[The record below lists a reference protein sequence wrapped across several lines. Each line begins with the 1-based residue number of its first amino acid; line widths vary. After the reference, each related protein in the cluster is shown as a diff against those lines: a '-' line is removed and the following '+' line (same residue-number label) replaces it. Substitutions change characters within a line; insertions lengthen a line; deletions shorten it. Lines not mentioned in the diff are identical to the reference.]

1 MLTLKAS
8 KRGNKCQTSCYKD
21 ASNPYAHKWIVEC
34 VSCGEKQEFNSPQ
47 KAFNYQHTHVLGEK

>member
-8 KRGNKCQTSCYKD
+8 KRGNKCQTSFYKD
-21 ASNPYAHKWIVEC
+21 ASNPYAHKFVVEC
-34 VSCGEKQEFNSPQ
+34 NCGEKQEFNSPQ